1 MKNTPRLR
9 LLVPT
14 GRMNEKLL
22 VLLAESGYGI
32 EGAGRDYRPRCADAS
47 IEVKMLKPINI
58 PKLVELGRHD
68 LGFCGLDWVREHQ
81 TDVEVV
87 AELGLDP
94 VSLVVAAPEGT
105 TLASLKRRKNLVL
118 ATEYENLARGWLR
131 RNRVRA
137 TLLRTNGTTEVYPPD
152 DADLILDNSAS
163 GSTLK
168 ANKLDVLG
176 TLMRSS
182 TCLVANKTS
191 LRQRAVAEKIR
202 QMADLL
208 GSTLAARRKV
218 MLEMNVS
225 EKNLERLVAQVP
237 AMKGPTV
244 QALAGSGYAVKTVV
258 DRELVRELLP
268 KLKKLG
274 ATDILEMP
282 LRKVLP

>member
-1 MKNTPRLR
+1 MKNPPRLR
-9 LLVPT
+9 LLMPT

-32 EGAGRDYRPRCADAS
+32 EGSGRDYRPRCADAS

-68 LGFCGLDWVREHQ
+68 LGFCGLDWVKEHQ
-81 TDVEVV
+81 TKVEVV

-131 RNRVRA
+131 RHKVRA

-168 ANKLDVLG
+168 ANKLTVLG

-182 TCLVANKTS
+182 TCLVANRDS
-191 LRQRAVAEKIR
+191 LQQRPIAERIR

-208 GSTLAARRKV
+208 ESTLAARRKV

-225 EKNLERLVAQVP
+225 EKNLERLVSAMP